1 MYCRNCG
8 NQIDNRASVCPECGT
23 PTSGGRYAKATPKKK
38 KHPTLITVLSVILV
52 LLILVTAAG
61 MAGMDSQDKGPQ
73 KVSSAN
79 TVAPQPEQAS
89 PSAQTEAAVQTVP
102 TTAAPTESSAFTVG
116 DSVVMDG
123 VTVTLKSITESTGA
137 NYSTPTEGNVFLICE
152 FEIQNGSDQGINVSS
167 MMSFEAYVDDY
178 SVDMSLLATSAASV
192 KQLDGSVAVGKKISG
207 AVGYEVPS
215 DWQNMEIRYI
225 PNVWLDNSIIFTY
238 SK

>member
-1 MYCRNCG
+1 MFCRKCG

-23 PTSGGRYAKATPKKK
+23 PTNGGRYAKAAPKKK
-38 KHPTLITVLSVILV
+38 KHPVLVTVLIVVVAALV
-52 LLILVTAAG
+52 VAG
-61 MAGMDSQDKGPQ
+61 ISGGDSKDKGPQ
-73 KVSSAN
+73 KVSGAN
-79 TVAPQPEQAS
+79 TVATQHEQTT
-89 PSAQTEAAVQTVP
+89 PVEQTEAAAQTVP

-123 VTVTLKSITESTGA
+123 VTVTLKSITENTGT

-152 FEIQNGSDQGINVSS
+152 FEIQNGSDQGISVSS

-178 SVDMSLLATSAASV
+178 AVDMSLLATSAANV

-207 AVGYEVPS
+207 AIGYEVPS
-215 DWQNMEIRYI
+215 DWQNMEIRYV
-225 PNVWLDNSIIFTY
+225 PNPFLDDAIIFTY

>member
-1 MYCRNCG
+1 MFCRKCG

-23 PTSGGRYAKATPKKK
+23 PTNGGRYAKAAPKKK
-38 KHPTLITVLSVILV
+38 KHPVLLTVLVVVVVALV
-52 LLILVTAAG
+52 VAG
-61 MAGMDSQDKGPQ
+61 FSGGDSQNKGPQ

-79 TVAPQPEQAS
+79 TVAPQPEQAA

-102 TTAAPTESSAFTVG
+102 TTAAAPTESGAFTVG
-116 DSVVMDG
+116 DSAVMDG
-123 VTVTLKSITESTGA
+123 VTVTLKSITENTGA

-167 MMSFEAYVDDY
+167 MLSFEAYVDDY

-215 DWQNMEIRYI
+215 DWQNMEIRYV
-225 PNVWLDNSIIFTY
+225 PNPFLDDAIIFTY